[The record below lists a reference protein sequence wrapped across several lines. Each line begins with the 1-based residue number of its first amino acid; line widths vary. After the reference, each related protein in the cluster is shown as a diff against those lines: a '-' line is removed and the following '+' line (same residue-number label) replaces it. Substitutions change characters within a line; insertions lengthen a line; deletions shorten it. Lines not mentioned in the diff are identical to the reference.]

1 MKSGSVREVFAAFLS
16 LGIRSFGGPVAHLG
30 YFRDDFVV
38 HRHWLDDQAYADL
51 VALCQFLPGPAS
63 SQVGMALGY
72 ARAGYAGALAAFV
85 AFTLP
90 SAMMMLAVAAG
101 ASMAHSFWGEGV
113 IHGLKLAAVAVVAQA
128 VLAMS
133 RSLTPDRP
141 RQAIAVCAAVLVLLV
156 PFASVQLLVIALGA
170 LIGWRF
176 LASHAVPAELH
187 PLPHPPRAHGAAFLA
202 LFSLLLVAALLI
214 AQWPETTITRVLA
227 VFFASGSLVFGGGHV
242 VLPMLEAGLVPW
254 AIPDT
259 LFLAGY
265 GAAQAM
271 PGPLFTFAA
280 FVGSAMSITPHG
292 VIGGLAA
299 LLAIFLPAMLLV
311 LGALPFWAGLRTRPE
326 ARKAMAGVNAAVV
339 GLLAAALYDPVFT
352 AGVSSRADMAIVI
365 AALFMLEGWKKP
377 SWWVVLFSATAALA
391 VRLV

>member
-187 PLPHPPRAHGAAFLA
+187 PLPHPPRAHGVAFLA

-377 SWWVVLFSATAALA
+377 SWWVVLFSATAALV

>member
-30 YFRDDFVV
+30 YFRDEFVV
-38 HRHWLDDQAYADL
+38 RRHWLDDQAYADL

-90 SAMMMLAVAAG
+90 SAVMMLAVAAG
-101 ASMAHSFWGEGV
+101 ASMAHSFWGEGI

-176 LASHAVPAELH
+176 LAAHAVPAELH
-187 PLPHPPRAHGAAFLA
+187 PLPHPPRAHGVAFLA
-202 LFSLLLVAALLI
+202 LFILLLVAALLI

>member
-90 SAMMMLAVAAG
+90 SAVMMLAVAAG
-101 ASMAHSFWGEGV
+101 ASMAHSFWGEGI

-176 LASHAVPAELH
+176 LAAHAVPAELH
-187 PLPHPPRAHGAAFLA
+187 PLPHPPRAHGVAFLA
-202 LFSLLLVAALLI
+202 LFILLLVAALLI